1 MITLFTIIMLACFI
15 VALGLFIFMMRFA
28 VKTEVVVTTAMLTLV
43 AAAGLFSW
51 AILSAAETA
60 LPQWSDIAYLCAI
73 LMFPLLII
81 LFIQRSTAQSLIITS
96 MKGRIMVFGPLLGQL
111 LTHFLLSEDISRFT
125 DFIFFMVWLA
135 LSFMVWNQ
143 LFKRMQETSSDIRKK
158 QLEFMLASFFVV
170 ILYNIP
176 IIFSLFVPDLGE
188 FSIFFSMGIV
198 ASLLVTVRGLVQY
211 QMVIGTELLV
221 RNSLIVLLTSIICVT
236 GFIITQLAVLS
247 SVGSFGPST
256 QILISTVMLIVIVLS
271 INLIGN
277 MATSLVERISPQ
289 LKWQESKVQEIFI
302 LHTNSLVIA
311 HAGSHEETG
320 IDRDMVGGMLTA
332 IQNFVQEAFNASEM
346 DSLKSL
352 SMGKLR
358 VLIEARGCVV
368 VAVLFTGHEARELR
382 KGVMRLMDE
391 LDQNFGHVLRE
402 WRGDKRS
409 VMGVQEW
416 LEGVLKKMAN

>member
-1 MITLFTIIMLACFI
+1 MLACFI

-28 VKTEVVVTTAMLTLV
+28 VKTEVVVTTALLTLL

-111 LTHFLLSEDISRFT
+111 VTHFLLPEDVSRFT
-125 DFIFFMVWLA
+125 DFMFFIFWLA
-135 LSFMVWNQ
+135 LSFIVWNM
-143 LFKRMQETSSDIRKK
+143 LFKRMQETASDIRKK

-198 ASLLVTVRGLVQY
+198 VSLLVTVRGLVQY

-236 GFIITQLAVLS
+236 GFIVTQLAVLS

-277 MATSLVERISPQ
+277 MATNLVERISPQ

-311 HAGSHEETG
+311 HAGTHEETG

-352 SMGKLR
+352 SMGNLR

-391 LDQNFGHVLRE
+391 LDENYGPVLRE

-409 VMGVQEW
+409 VLGVQEW
-416 LEGVLKKMAN
+416 LEGVLEKMAS

>member
-1 MITLFTIIMLACFI
+1 MITLFTIILLACFI
-15 VALGLFIFMMRFA
+15 IALGLFIFMMRFA
-28 VKTEVVVTTAMLTLV
+28 VKTEVVVTTAMLTLLS
-43 AAAGLFSW
+43 AAGMFSW
-51 AILSAAETA
+51 AILSAAETQ

-96 MKGRIMVFGPLLGQL
+96 MKGRILVFGPLVGQL
-111 LTHFLLSEDISRFT
+111 LSHFLLSENISRFI
-125 DFIFFMVWLA
+125 DSMFFIFWLA
-135 LSFMVWNQ
+135 LSFIVWNM
-143 LFKRMQETSSDIRKK
+143 LFKRMLETESDIRKK

-170 ILYNIP
+170 LLYNIP

-188 FSIFFSMGIV
+188 FSIFFTMGIV
-198 ASLLVTVRGLVQY
+198 AALLVTVRGLVQY

-236 GFIITQLAVLS
+236 GFIITQLAVLT
-247 SVGSFGPST
+247 SVGTFDPQT

-277 MATSLVERISPQ
+277 MATNLVERISPQ
-289 LKWQESKVQEIFI
+289 LKWQESKVQEIFV

-311 HAGSHEETG
+311 HAGTHEETG
-320 IDRDMVGGMLTA
+320 VDRDMVGGMLTA
-332 IQNFVQEAFNASEM
+332 IQNFVQEAFHASEM

-352 SMGKLR
+352 SMGELR

-382 KGVMRLMDE
+382 KGVLWLMDE
-391 LDQNFGHVLRE
+391 LHENYGEILHE

-416 LEGVLKKMAN
+416 LEDVLEKMAS

>member
-1 MITLFTIIMLACFI
+1 
-15 VALGLFIFMMRFA
+15 MMRFA
-28 VKTEVVVTTAMLTLV
+28 VKTEVVVTTAILTLL

-51 AILSAAETA
+51 AILSAAETQ

-111 LTHFLLSEDISRFT
+111 ITHFLLPEDISRLT
-125 DFIFFMVWLA
+125 DFVFFMVWLT
-135 LSFMVWNQ
+135 LSFIVWNM
-143 LFKRMQETSSDIRKK
+143 LYKRMLETDSDIRRK

-176 IIFSLFVPDLGE
+176 IIFSLFLPDLGE
-188 FSIFFSMGIV
+188 FSIVFSMGIIV
-198 ASLLVTVRGLVQY
+198 SLLVTVRGLVQY

-236 GFIITQLAVLS
+236 GFIVTQLAVLS
-247 SVGSFGPST
+247 SVGTFGPST
-256 QILISTVMLIVIVLS
+256 QILISTVMLIVLVLS

-277 MATSLVERISPQ
+277 MATNLVERISPQ

-311 HAGSHEETG
+311 HTGTHEETG
-320 IDRDMVGGMLTA
+320 VDRDMVGGMLTA

-352 SMGKLR
+352 SMGELR

-382 KGVMRLMDE
+382 RGVMRLMDE
-391 LDQNFGHVLRE
+391 LDQNFGTVLHD

-416 LEGVLKKMAN
+416 LEGIFKKMAN

>member
-1 MITLFTIIMLACFI
+1 M
-15 VALGLFIFMMRFA
+15 
-28 VKTEVVVTTAMLTLV
+28 
-43 AAAGLFSW
+43 
-51 AILSAAETA
+51 
-60 LPQWSDIAYLCAI
+60 
-73 LMFPLLII
+73 
-81 LFIQRSTAQSLIITS
+81 
-96 MKGRIMVFGPLLGQL
+96 
-111 LTHFLLSEDISRFT
+111 
-125 DFIFFMVWLA
+125 
-135 LSFMVWNQ
+135 
-143 LFKRMQETSSDIRKK
+143 
-158 QLEFMLASFFVV
+158 
-170 ILYNIP
+170 
-176 IIFSLFVPDLGE
+176 
-188 FSIFFSMGIV
+188 
-198 ASLLVTVRGLVQY
+198 TVRGLVQY
-211 QMVIGTELLV
+211 QMVIGAELLV

-236 GFIITQLAVLS
+236 GFIVTQLAVLS
-247 SVGSFGPST
+247 SVGTFDPST
-256 QILISTVMLIVIVLS
+256 QILISTIMLIVIVLS

-289 LKWQESKVQEIFI
+289 LKWQESKVQEIFV

-311 HAGSHEETG
+311 HAGTHEEIG

-391 LDQNFGHVLRE
+391 LDTKFGPVLND

-416 LEGVLKKMAN
+416 LEHVLEKMAN